1 MTRTPGLADRPR
13 RYQLLAARA
22 AAAALAGRDSTTI
35 AMPWG
40 AGKTWAGALAAERV
54 ARPAR
59 QSHTSSR
66 TRATSTWRGAEWR
79 KRTRRTVIA
88 AFAPRGGEAEDRGS
102 TRLRPAL
109 RGCEPRRARADAQQ
123 HPGRRGRM
131 PYGSLALVCEA
142 QRNHH
147 VPRFAVALLDEVH
160 RTASPAVV
168 REEEIDWTPVHDR
181 DYLAAAK
188 RIGLSARPGA
198 HPPTGPVAY
207 RLTYEAAVRAGALP
221 GYRVVVAVGPTGS
234 RADALLEPIQS
245 TLTASQELV
254 LAPTAARDGVLSLI
268 RHLRRSFSGPTT
280 QLVLAAL
287 ASPRPPREALAHAVR
302 TEPRLRASFEAL
314 ASVDDR
320 FARALESARTARP
333 ARTALLT
340 VLGTEACAMAM
351 RWAWFTTKRRAA
363 RHDDEPP

>member
-1 MTRTPGLADRPR
+1 M
-13 RYQLLAARA
+13 AR
-22 AAAALAGRDSTTI
+22 S
-35 AMPWG
+35 
-40 AGKTWAGALAAERV
+40 
-54 ARPAR
+54 
-59 QSHTSSR
+59 
-66 TRATSTWRGAEWR
+66 EWR

-88 AFAPRGGEAEDRGS
+88 GFAPRGGEADDRGQHQGYD
-102 TRLRPAL
+102 RRRHYAVANPAEL
-109 RGCEPRRARADAQQ
+109 ARTLESA
-123 HPGRRGRM
+123 PGAVVVC
-131 PYGSLALVCEA
+131 PYGSLARVCEA

-207 RLTYEAAVRAGALP
+207 RLACEAAVRAGALP
-221 GYRVVVAVGPTGS
+221 GYRVVVAGAPTGS
-234 RADALLEPIQS
+234 RAHALLEPIQS

-254 LAPTAARDGVLSLI
+254 LAPTAVRDGVLSLI
-268 RHLRRSFSGPTT
+268 RRLRRSFSGPMP

-287 ASPRPPREALAHAVR
+287 ASPRAPREALAHAVR
-302 TEPRLRASFEAL
+302 TEPWLRASLEAL

-320 FARALESARTARP
+320 FARALRRARPARP

-340 VLGTEACAMAM
+340 VLGAEACAMAM
-351 RWAWFTTKRRAA
+351 RWAWLTSKRRAA
-363 RHDDEPP
+363 RHDDAPP